1 MSFYECDIPKETQ
14 WSGNKICIS
23 NIFGAVIS
31 NFFFFFWEKPSAEQ
45 TTAKKKKKKLLPS
58 LRKQLVNDH
67 LGDSLSSM

>member
-31 NFFFFFWEKPSAEQ
+31 HFFFFWEKPSAEQ
-45 TTAKKKKKKLLPS
+45 TTAKKKKITSKFKKATG
-58 LRKQLVNDH
+58 Q
-67 LGDSLSSM
+67 